1 MECPFCS
8 STDIQSHAVVRA
20 EGELHRDGTPVFFNR
35 KHNNLDSEKYESLF
49 YTRISLG

>member
-1 MECPFCS
+1 MQCPYCS
-8 STDIQSHAVVRA
+8 STDIQPYPVVHA

-35 KHNNLDSEKYESLF
+35 KHNNLVSGKYESLF